1 MRFPLHS
8 RRETHIAAGSHP
20 RFWRWGEDANGR
32 PLTLLVVERYDGSG
46 NAGVGPRRDWP
57 PSLRVF
63 RAALVEAPL
72 GFGFDFKSEDGPTVK
87 AVDLNKVRSVS
98 YKTYVVDSEE
108 GATREQHEKRGSA
121 VAERAHPNKAAIIL
135 HRNRK

>member
-1 MRFPLHS
+1 M
-8 RRETHIAAGSHP
+8 
-20 RFWRWGEDANGR
+20 
-32 PLTLLVVERYDGSG
+32 
-46 NAGVGPRRDWP
+46 
-57 PSLRVF
+57 
-63 RAALVEAPL
+63 